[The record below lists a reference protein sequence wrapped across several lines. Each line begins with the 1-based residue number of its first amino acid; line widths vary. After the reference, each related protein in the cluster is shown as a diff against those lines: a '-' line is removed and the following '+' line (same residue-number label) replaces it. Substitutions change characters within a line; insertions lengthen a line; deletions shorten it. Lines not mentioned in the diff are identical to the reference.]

1 MASPDPDMVNKPPH
15 YNQFG
20 IECIRAIEASMSKLE
35 FEGYLK
41 GNIIKYLW
49 RFRYKGKPVQ
59 DAEKAHF
66 YLERLLAKLREQE
79 DVELLY
85 LKETSG
91 HTSQAKMYRKD

>member
-1 MASPDPDMVNKPPH
+1 MSKPDMINKPPH

-49 RFRYKGKPVQ
+49 RFRYKGKALQ
-59 DAEKAHF
+59 DTKKAKY
-66 YLERLLAKLREQE
+66 YLDRLLDTLEEQE
-79 DVELLY
+79 DAELLY
-85 LKETSG
+85 LKATSG
-91 HTSQAKMYRKD
+91 HTRQAQVYRKEK